1 MADKIGSIG
10 DRLDIDIRVGD
21 TLGPF
26 AFQITEEDGVTPV
39 NLTGSTFS
47 GKASLLDDGTGAD
60 IALTINPVNL
70 ANGDMEFV
78 LEDTS
83 AFESS
88 GDFLKTAKKYA
99 YLIDWTNTAGHT
111 KTVLCGYINTASGD
125 LP

>member
-47 GKASLLDDGTGAD
+47 GKASLLDDGAGTD
-60 IALTINPVNL
+60 IPLTINPVNL
-70 ANGDMEFV
+70 ANGEMEF
-78 LEDTS
+78 LEPDTS
-83 AFESS
+83 SFESS
-88 GDFLKTAKKYA
+88 GDFSRTAKKYA
-99 YLIDWTNTAGHT
+99 YMIDWTNTAGHT
-111 KTVLCGYINTASGD
+111 KTVLFGYINTASD
-125 LP
+125 KLP